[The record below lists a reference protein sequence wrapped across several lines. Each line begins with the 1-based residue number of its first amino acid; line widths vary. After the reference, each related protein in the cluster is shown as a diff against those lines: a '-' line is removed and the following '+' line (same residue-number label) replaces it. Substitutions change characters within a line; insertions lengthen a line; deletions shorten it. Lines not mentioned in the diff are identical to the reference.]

1 MTRRQFIRLLGWVVF
16 LGMVGLG
23 TLAGCQRTGVGPN
36 EAEASRVPVVASIA
50 PLADLVRQ
58 VGGERVTVTLM
69 VPPNISPHHYEP
81 TAQQMEA
88 VSRAKLMVLNGA
100 GLEFWAPDVI
110 RAAQNPNLKVIE
122 LAEGLPRK
130 GDNPHLW
137 LNPVVM
143 MTYTDR
149 VAQALSEVDP
159 AGKAIYEANAAAYK
173 ADLQALDKDI
183 RAALAGVPDRKVVT
197 LHPAWEYFADEYGL
211 EVVAVIQPT
220 PAKEPSPAEVAAII
234 DLMRAEG
241 VRVIIVES
249 QMPPHIAQS
258 IAQETGAQLVYM
270 DPIGGVPPRETY
282 IKMMRWNVNE
292 LVKALGAGA
301 SP

>member
-1 MTRRQFIRLLGWVVF
+1 MTRGYRGRVVWWLGLV
-16 LGMVGLG
+16 GMVGIGLLG
-23 TLAGCQRTGVGPN
+23 GCARSTATPT
-36 EAEASRVPVVASIA
+36 SDRVPVVASIA

-58 VGGERVTVTLM
+58 VGGERVEVTLM

-81 TAQQMEA
+81 TARQMEA
-88 VSRAKLMVLNGA
+88 VSRARLMVLNGA
-100 GLEFWAPDVI
+100 GLEFWAQDVI
-110 RAAQNPNLKVIE
+110 QAAQNPQLKVVE

-137 LNPVVM
+137 LNPVFM
-143 MTYTDR
+143 LTYTDR
-149 VAQALSEVDP
+149 VAQALREVDP
-159 AGKAIYEANAAAYK
+159 AGKTTYEANAAAYK
-173 ADLQALDKDI
+173 AELQALDRDI
-183 RAALAGVPDRKVVT
+183 RAALASVPDRKVVT

-220 PAKEPSPAEVAAII
+220 PAQEPSPAEVATII
-234 DLMRAEG
+234 ELMRAEK
-241 VRVIIVES
+241 VRVIIVET

-282 IKMMRWNVNE
+282 IQMMRWNVNE
-292 LVKALGAGA
+292 LVQALQKAAT
-301 SP
+301 P